1 MSTLTTSAHKITAKV
16 SIPAPVAQIYYLVST
31 RSGWLDWFANK
42 GYGKVGPQGVLQMYH
57 PKLGSH
63 LAFVFQELVQDEH
76 VRFNTLDTETLETSE
91 VQIDL
96 AADGGLT
103 ILTVTQ
109 TGLDDEEA
117 TRWQAIWQE
126 SIDSLKE
133 IIETG
138 KDPRMW
144 NRPFLGVT
152 VEDWLSPESAAERSL
167 AIESGMLLNNVFEGK
182 GAEQAGIQGG
192 DVILWLA
199 GIEIVDYESLLKVYK
214 DHQAGATIP
223 VVYWHKGE
231 QFESELTL
239 SSFPVPEVPATTQD
253 LADILA
259 AFFHKANKKIDHLL
273 AGQSEAQTGYR
284 PAAGEWSAKEVVA
297 HLIASESDSLVWLG
311 SYIAGRECY
320 PYTSGVPARIKMIT
334 SMHPT
339 MKALLKKLTQTQNEL
354 VAMVRE
360 IPAEMSGRKT
370 SMIRLAFAYGFDIS
384 LHYRDHLNQLK
395 ETLEM
400 AADVRPS

>member
-117 TRWQAIWQE
+117 ARWQTIWQE

-214 DHQAGATIP
+214 DHKAGATIP

-239 SSFPVPEVPATTQD
+239 SSFPVPDVPQPPRT
-253 LADILA
+253 
-259 AFFHKANKKIDHLL
+259 
-273 AGQSEAQTGYR
+273 
-284 PAAGEWSAKEVVA
+284 W
-297 HLIASESDSLVWLG
+297 LI
-311 SYIAGRECY
+311 I
-320 PYTSGVPARIKMIT
+320 
-334 SMHPT
+334 
-339 MKALLKKLTQTQNEL
+339 
-354 VAMVRE
+354 
-360 IPAEMSGRKT
+360 
-370 SMIRLAFAYGFDIS
+370 
-384 LHYRDHLNQLK
+384 
-395 ETLEM
+395 
-400 AADVRPS
+400 

>member
-1 MSTLTTSAHKITAKV
+1 MSTQTTSAQKINIEV
-16 SIPAPVAQIYYLVST
+16 SFPAPVAQIYYLVST
-31 RSGWLDWFANK
+31 RSGWLDWFADK
-42 GYGKVGPQGVLQMYH
+42 GIGNVDANGVLQMYH

-63 LAFVFQELVQDEH
+63 LTFVFQELVRDEG

-96 AADGGLT
+96 TPDGNGTL
-103 ILTVTQ
+103 LTVSQ
-109 TGLDDEEA
+109 TGLGDEDA
-117 TRWQAIWQE
+117 ARWQGIWQE
-126 SIDSLKE
+126 TLDSLKA

-138 KDPRMW
+138 RDPRLW

-152 VEDWLSPESAAERSL
+152 VEGWLSPESAAEHGL
-167 AIESGMLLNNVFEGK
+167 EIESGMLLNSVFEGK
-182 GAEQAGIQGG
+182 GAEQAGIQAG

-199 GIEIVDYESLLKVYK
+199 GIEIVDYESLLEVYK
-214 DHQAGATIP
+214 EHKAGDTIS
-223 VVYWHKGE
+223 VVYWHEGE
-231 QFESELTL
+231 QLESELTL
-239 SSFPVPEVPATTQD
+239 SSYPVPDVPATTQD
-253 LADILA
+253 MADTLA

-273 AGQSEAQTGYR
+273 AEQSEAQTSFR
-284 PAAGEWSAKEVVA
+284 PAAGEWSAKEVIA

-311 SYIAGRECY
+311 SYIAGRETY
-320 PYTSGVPARIKMIT
+320 PYISGVPARIKMIT

-360 IPAEMSGRKT
+360 IPAEMAGRKT
-370 SMIRLAFAYGFDIS
+370 SMIRLAFAYSFDIS

-395 ETLEM
+395 EALEM
-400 AADVRPS
+400 ASDIRPS